1 MTDEERPFI
10 LSSDTYK
17 IKPPEM
23 DESIY
28 ITIANHEGRPC
39 EIFINSKH
47 MSSFQWISY
56 MTRSISARLQRG
68 ESTKQIIKE
77 LKDTYDT
84 GGGYIIPK
92 SRGKKANSVVG
103 HIGIVFEEHCKLL
116 SERSKL
122 NIHPQPTSE
131 DQ

>member
-1 MTDEERPFI
+1 MTDEERPF
-10 LSSDTYK
+10 LLQSDTYK
-17 IKPPEM
+17 ITPPEM
-23 DESIY
+23 DDLSIY
-28 ITIANHEGRPC
+28 ITIANLDGRPR

-68 ESTKQIIKE
+68 EDTKQIIKE

-103 HIGIVFEEHCKLL
+103 HIGIVFEEHCKELAKRNL
-116 SERSKL
+116 
-122 NIHPQPTSE
+122 P
-131 DQ
+131 

>member
-1 MTDEERPFI
+1 MTDEERPY
-10 LSSDTYK
+10 LLQSDTYK
-17 IKPPEM
+17 ITPPDM
-23 DESIY
+23 DDLSIY
-28 ITIANHEGRPC
+28 ITIANLEDKPR

-47 MSSFQWISY
+47 MNSFQWISY

-68 ESTKQIIKE
+68 EDTKQIIKE

-103 HIGIVFEEHCKLL
+103 HIGIVLEEHCKVLAT
-116 SERSKL
+116 R
-122 NIHPQPTSE
+122 NHPEPTSAS
-131 DQ
+131 Q